1 MRAKVQGQSP
11 LTLRR
16 HTDSSGGVK
25 QDTSSHC
32 TLIGGTVLTE
42 GGPKVRVGWLASRLA
57 RPQRQALPHA
67 RVDEA
72 QLQLLDAQS
81 LGLRSPRAPPPH
93 THLARPQCQ
102 ALPHAC
108 IDEAQLQLLDAQS
121 LGLRTRILLAAVPT
135 PPPVG
140 ADCGAAPL

>member
-81 LGLRSPRAPPPH
+81 LGLR
-93 THLARPQCQ
+93 
-102 ALPHAC
+102 
-108 IDEAQLQLLDAQS
+108 
-121 LGLRTRILLAAVPT
+121 TRILLAAVPT